1 MLGGWMEKGF
11 EVSEKVD
18 CWISQITNQT
28 LSRRFLLGF
37 EVDMKP
43 ISVLLV
49 DDDPTFLDI
58 LNRLLWEHHNDGV
71 TVVGLAALSDKTV
84 AKALKLQPKVIL
96 LDLGL
101 AGLRGVPY
109 ITLSA

>member
-1 MLGGWMEKGF
+1 MCLADGWRKALKFLRRLIVGF
-11 EVSEKVD
+11 PKK
-18 CWISQITNQT
+18 TNQT
-28 LSRRFLLGF
+28 LARRFLLGF

-58 LNRLLWEHHNDGV
+58 LNHLLWEHHNDGV
-71 TVVGLAALSDKTV
+71 TVVGLAALNDKAV

-101 AGLRGVPY
+101 ARHSGVHCCD
-109 ITLSA
+109 